1 MSAACGGGALPVS
14 AEQRAAA
21 TRNRARSDI
30 LSNMEIVRQAIFR
43 SAELAAVGPIG
54 MVRVTAEQRQIYLSE
69 PPEFAAG
76 AVPEPRRV
84 ERHNQMFY
92 LTEFAQ
98 CDLLWRADG

>member
-1 MSAACGGGALPVS
+1 MSDAIRPPVPGKTYATDPLVVRRNAL
-14 AEQRAAA
+14 
-21 TRNRARSDI
+21 SDT
-30 LSNMEIVRQAIFR
+30 LCNMEIVRQALFK
-43 SAELAAVGPIG
+43 LADVATVG

-92 LTEFAQ
+92 RAEFAQ
-98 CDLLWRADG
+98 CDLLWRAD